1 MQIKEKSVIGKHPKP
16 EKCEDGIVVT
26 DSYVAVIDGST
37 SKTSFQWQPPA
48 DNGRT
53 AMLLLSSF
61 IEQANKDY
69 TCEEFCQDAT
79 HHIFRYYEQHG
90 DTESCRKW
98 PERRLTASLAVYS
111 HYWKQV
117 WLIGDCTCIV
127 GHRIYDNVKP
137 AEQAIACY
145 RASLIQQGMSP
156 QKARQQIVP
165 MLIEEMYRSQNLN
178 YAVIDGFPVYQK
190 GVKIIYAP
198 EEDIVLAS
206 DGYPFLHETLR
217 DSEQALQHQLQ
228 TDPQNIH
235 LFKATK
241 GLCQGYSS
249 FDDRAYIRFTD
260 TEKKQ

>member
-26 DSYVAVIDGST
+26 DGYVAVIDGST

-53 AMLLLSSF
+53 AMLLLSLF

-69 TCEEFCQDAT
+69 TCKEFCQNAT

-111 HYWKQV
+111 HHWKQV
-117 WLIGDCTCIV
+117 WLIGDCACIV

-165 MLIEEMYRSQNLN
+165 MLIEEMHRSQNLN

-198 EEDIVLAS
+198 EGDIVLAS

-241 GLCQGYSS
+241 GLCQGYYS